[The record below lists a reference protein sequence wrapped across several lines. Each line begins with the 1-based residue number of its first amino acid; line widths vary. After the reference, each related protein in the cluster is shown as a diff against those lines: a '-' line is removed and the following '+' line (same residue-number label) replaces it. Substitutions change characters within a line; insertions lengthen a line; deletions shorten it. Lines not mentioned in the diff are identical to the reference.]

1 MIDIKSA
8 AEIDGMRE
16 ACCLAAEVLVLT
28 GKSVAGGIT
37 TKELENI
44 AGKKIKS
51 LGAESAFL
59 GYRNYPGIIC
69 TSVNEV
75 VVHGIPSS
83 RKLKDGDIVGIDVG
97 VKYGGFYGDTAG
109 TFTAGTVSASAEK
122 FLKITEL
129 SLTAAIKVC
138 SAGCRVGDISS
149 AIQVIAEKNGF
160 SVVRDF
166 VGHGIG
172 RNLHED
178 PQIPNYGMQGTGV
191 RIPENCCLA
200 VEVMI
205 NEGAWQTKILSDK
218 WTAVTVDGK
227 LSAHFEH
234 TVLVKKN
241 GCEILT
247 KER

>member
-1 MIDIKSA
+1 MIDVKSA
-8 AEIDGMRE
+8 AEIDGMRK
-16 ACCLAAEVLVLT
+16 ACRIAAEVLIET
-28 GKSVAGGIT
+28 GKNVSIGIT
-37 TKELENI
+37 TRELENI

-51 LGAESAFL
+51 LDAKSAFL

-69 TSVNEV
+69 TSINEV

-83 RKLKDGDIVGIDVG
+83 QKLKEGDIIGIDVG
-97 VKYGGFYGDTAG
+97 VKYGGFYGDTAK
-109 TFTAGTVSASAEK
+109 TFTVGTVSGSTEKLLRIAES
-122 FLKITEL
+122 
-129 SLTAAIKVC
+129 SLESAIKDC
-138 SAGCRVGDISS
+138 SAGCRLGDISS
-149 AIQVIAEKNGF
+149 VIQKTAEENGF

-178 PQIPNYGMQGTGV
+178 PQVPNYGSRGTGL

-200 VEVMI
+200 IEVMI
-205 NEGAWQTKILSDK
+205 NEGMWQIKILPDQ
-218 WTAVTVDGK
+218 WTAVTSDGK